1 MHFLLLALALMF
13 STSCAALDKELD
25 TIANDPDTA
34 ETVQDL
40 VAAAGRLL
48 QNAIS
53 RADRGHVVSRIA
65 QPDGNTEEHD
75 VAAELRAIK
84 AALDSL
90 PLPQ

>member
-1 MHFLLLALALMF
+1 MRFLLLAAALMI

-40 VAAAGRLL
+40 VEAAGRLL

-53 RADRGHVVSRIA
+53 RADRGHVMSRIA
-65 QPDGNTEEHD
+65 DPNGGSQEHD

-84 AALDSL
+84 AALDSV
-90 PLPQ
+90 PLPK